1 MRKIKDIFDQSII
14 EKKLLFDLP
23 FRIALIGRSG
33 SGKTNVLI
41 NLLDKEM
48 YGKDFKKDDIY
59 IITGSLSTDDK
70 IKNYV
75 KKRNI
80 PLENLYNGYK
90 EDEMSELYNI
100 LSTNYKISISEN
112 SKPAHSLV
120 IFDDI
125 SFSGALNDTRNGIM
139 DKFACNSRKF
149 LVSMIS
155 TAQKYT
161 QLSTCIRENLTG
173 LICASCSD
181 RQLDIISEDFNYSG
195 CKKTFRMMF
204 RDLTNNK
211 FTFFICNL
219 SNKKKDIYMDSNF
232 EPICICKGEKS
243 CKNKI
248 INC

>member
-90 EDEMSELYNI
+90 EDDMYQG
-100 LSTNYKISISEN
+100 
-112 SKPAHSLV
+112 KPHW
-120 IFDDI
+120 
-125 SFSGALNDTRNGIM
+125 
-139 DKFACNSRKF
+139 
-149 LVSMIS
+149 
-155 TAQKYT
+155 
-161 QLSTCIRENLTG
+161 
-173 LICASCSD
+173 
-181 RQLDIISEDFNYSG
+181 
-195 CKKTFRMMF
+195 
-204 RDLTNNK
+204 
-211 FTFFICNL
+211 
-219 SNKKKDIYMDSNF
+219 
-232 EPICICKGEKS
+232 
-243 CKNKI
+243 
-248 INC
+248 INMCVM